1 MLRTSDMGAELI
13 QVREFVNQEHARCNA
28 ATLQERL
35 LSRRPPTLEATI
47 IDFTGGGNIDPEN
60 VS

>member
-1 MLRTSDMGAELI
+1 MGAELI